1 MDEKRNARTMKI
13 SSSDKTVFTR
23 LATAEK
29 EYERYLELAQIGSLL
44 TTNDPPPVPPS
55 PDPHL
60 TLTIGDD
67 NS

>member
-1 MDEKRNARTMKI
+1 MDEKRNAHTMTK
-13 SSSDKTVFTR
+13 SSSDDAVFTR
-23 LATAEK
+23 LSIVEK
-29 EYERYLELAQIGSLL
+29 EYERYLKLAQIGSVLIA
-44 TTNDPPPVPPS
+44 NDPPPVPPS